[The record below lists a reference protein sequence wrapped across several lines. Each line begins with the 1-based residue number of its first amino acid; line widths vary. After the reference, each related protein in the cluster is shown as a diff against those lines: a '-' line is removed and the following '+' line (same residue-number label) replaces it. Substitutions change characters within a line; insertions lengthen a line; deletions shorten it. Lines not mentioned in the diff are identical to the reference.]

1 MGTEHTH
8 DAEADLAVS
17 LGIAVLGIAVYL
29 VLSGNL
35 VAWVGL
41 GLAVVILLLW
51 PLHSRQLTW
60 PFSMRCRTPF

>member
-17 LGIAVLGIAVYL
+17 LGIAVYL